1 MPLQHRFG
9 KANDVVS
16 AAGKRNILHVQGVI
30 WVSNSSTERHTTE
43 GGRIVK
49 SNPLR
54 SGATTHVSAR
64 PTTTTVSS
72 EDVVNWLHDAS
83 LRLFEARLARGA
95 AVARRAHRSAA

>member
-16 AAGKRNILHVQGVI
+16 AAEKRNIPHVQGVI

-83 LRLFEARLARGA
+83 LRLFEARLARGG
-95 AVARRAHRSAA
+95 VARRTAA